1 MMHGGPTW
9 HGVIGET
16 NSFDED
22 SDWNKVLEEKW
33 LIDKPLPETWEYF
46 VQPGAR
52 DVGAENREN
61 LVPGYYED
69 LIETNSGA
77 WVEQYVDNIVAPSL
91 SGEAVF
97 RASFKHQWHVAQ
109 QALSPIPGM
118 MLVIG
123 MDFGRHPAAILGQMD
138 PKGRIIVLEEV
149 VGDNMGVEKFITTLL
164 RPVLSQQKYQRLPVG
179 VVGDPSGVSRSQIGE
194 ESVFQALKRL
204 GLASQPAQTNN
215 IDPRLR
221 AVEKW
226 LLQSRDGGP
235 AILISPTCVQ
245 LVQAMRSKYRYDKKK
260 DGELHPAPNKSH
272 PWSDIADA
280 FQYFVLGFSGNI
292 MSRLNRT
299 RRDNSA
305 PGQMSPKGWT

>member
-1 MMHGGPTW
+1 
-9 HGVIGET
+9 
-16 NSFDED
+16 
-22 SDWNKVLEEKW
+22 
-33 LIDKPLPETWEYF
+33 
-46 VQPGAR
+46 
-52 DVGAENREN
+52 
-61 LVPGYYED
+61 
-69 LIETNSGA
+69 
-77 WVEQYVDNIVAPSL
+77 
-91 SGEAVF
+91 
-97 RASFKHQWHVAQ
+97 
-109 QALSPIPGM
+109 
-118 MLVIG
+118 
-123 MDFGRHPAAILGQMD
+123 
-138 PKGRIIVLEEV
+138 VLEEV

-164 RPVLSQQKYQRLPVG
+164 RPVLSKQCYQRLPVG

-215 IDPRLR
+215 VDPRLR

-235 AILISPTCVQ
+235 AILISPACGQ
-245 LVQAMRSKYRYDKKK
+245 LIQAMRSKYRFDKKK

-299 RRDNSA
+299 RRDANAPRQVSA
-305 PGQMSPKGWT
+305 RGWT